1 MKKVIKIVL
10 LAVGIVLLIDL
21 IAWLWAGN
29 GELFRLVFGGV
40 SPTLRGWF

>member
-10 LAVGIVLLIDL
+10 LAVWIVLVVDL